1 MVWTVGGG
9 PPFSF
14 DVTSTYSGFVLA
26 SDRRLI
32 VSYGEVV
39 KLIDV
44 GSFTLEAVQP
54 AALTTDDG
62 TAGIISSIGFAGTQ
76 NEIIAS
82 QENGD
87 VLFFNL
93 SDIAAIPTVLV
104 VATGD
109 KLGPVFV
116 DPGGRYV
123 YVADN
128 TAHTIHVIDLTTQGV
143 VSSVSL
149 VVPNVTTFNITDAA
163 FSSTMQEVYFTT
175 DVGALFFFP
184 SGGGSATMINLGV
197 NVTPRLSLPAIAVF
211 PSGNAFYVV
220 DTTTPTVI
228 KIDATTRTK
237 SGDSIDISANLNPTD
252 VAVTN
257 VENPLGVYAFVAG
270 ANGVSVINTATNEVF
285 DLGIDPNID
294 FEPMPMSSQAFV
306 LAPSSSSDGMVYVG
320 FSTSGLGIIS
330 ERPFAAITSIVYSDG
345 GTVLK
350 QGGSFDITFKAN
362 ATGTYEIRS
371 GGSVDAS
378 GTVLV
383 DASGNTSGTVSAA
396 DTDITVTIKYDD
408 NKSAFLEGANDI
420 WVFVTSDTGLG
431 RRASQITVDT
441 PPPDV
446 VLGSTG
452 FGNGRIYVTFDRLTV
467 NDMAS
472 YNVYVDT
479 DKDAVLTKADAAAS
493 VSQPSSGSQVTAEVS
508 GLTNGTLYYI
518 AVEGVDTNGNKSIT
532 RTGTLSDGSAASA
545 TPQQTAG
552 PAGFSGEKGCS
563 LGGSG
568 EGSRLAV
575 ALIPL
580 ALAVLWQLRRRGRGA
595 ALVLFLIVALYS
607 SVSLAAGEEPVEE
620 RNVPGTPTALT
631 QGTSQPWWSLEV
643 KTGFWMPQSSE
654 MERFFSSCCNLVTR
668 IQGSLLVHRR
678 YGAELGVGF
687 FYKSGTALA
696 TSTGAPSEDRFTFM
710 LIPIELS
717 FVWRADY
724 FDWRYLVPYVKAGAD
739 GWVFRESVTG
749 SSTSGIKFGMHGA
762 GGLQIN
768 ISEIG
773 GVQKNFED
781 IGIDDFFLTLETQ
794 YQWIN
799 NFGGKGLNLTG
810 PIFSAGFLFEF

>member
-383 DASGNTSGTVSAA
+383 D
-396 DTDITVTIKYDD
+396 
-408 NKSAFLEGANDI
+408 
-420 WVFVTSDTGLG
+420 
-431 RRASQITVDT
+431 
-441 PPPDV
+441 
-446 VLGSTG
+446 
-452 FGNGRIYVTFDRLTV
+452 
-467 NDMAS
+467 
-472 YNVYVDT
+472 
-479 DKDAVLTKADAAAS
+479 
-493 VSQPSSGSQVTAEVS
+493 
-508 GLTNGTLYYI
+508 
-518 AVEGVDTNGNKSIT
+518 
-532 RTGTLSDGSAASA
+532 
-545 TPQQTAG
+545 
-552 PAGFSGEKGCS
+552 
-563 LGGSG
+563 
-568 EGSRLAV
+568 
-575 ALIPL
+575 
-580 ALAVLWQLRRRGRGA
+580 
-595 ALVLFLIVALYS
+595 
-607 SVSLAAGEEPVEE
+607 
-620 RNVPGTPTALT
+620 
-631 QGTSQPWWSLEV
+631 
-643 KTGFWMPQSSE
+643 
-654 MERFFSSCCNLVTR
+654 
-668 IQGSLLVHRR
+668 
-678 YGAELGVGF
+678 
-687 FYKSGTALA
+687 
-696 TSTGAPSEDRFTFM
+696 
-710 LIPIELS
+710 
-717 FVWRADY
+717 
-724 FDWRYLVPYVKAGAD
+724 
-739 GWVFRESVTG
+739 
-749 SSTSGIKFGMHGA
+749 
-762 GGLQIN
+762 
-768 ISEIG
+768 
-773 GVQKNFED
+773 
-781 IGIDDFFLTLETQ
+781 
-794 YQWIN
+794 
-799 NFGGKGLNLTG
+799 
-810 PIFSAGFLFEF
+810 